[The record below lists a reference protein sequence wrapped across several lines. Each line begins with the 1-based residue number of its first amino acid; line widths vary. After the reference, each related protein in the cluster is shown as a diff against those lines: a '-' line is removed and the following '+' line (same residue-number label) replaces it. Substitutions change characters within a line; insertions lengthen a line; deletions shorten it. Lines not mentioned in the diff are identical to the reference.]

1 MLQPFVLLIALAA
14 AGAQDAPLEIANAH
28 ATYGYLGA
36 KHPTVEGRLPGDIIF
51 FTFDIKNMKLDD
63 AGRASYSLLVEVTD
77 DKGQMIYKQGPTNSV
92 ALNYLGGNS
101 LPCSAHLEVPLDSIP
116 GTHHFKVT
124 ITDRQANKSVS
135 LEKTGK
141 ILGRDFGLVRVGT
154 FADREGKV
162 PAAPIGVIGESIYL
176 SFAPVG
182 FARSKTTKQPD
193 LHISMRVL
201 DDKGQPTF
209 TKPLTGTVNKDVP
222 EDLKFMPMQFGITL
236 NRTGQFTIELDATD
250 KISGK
255 SAKVRLPLKVV
266 SLN

>member
-1 MLQPFVLLIALAA
+1 MLIAQMT

-36 KHPTVEGRLPGDIIF
+36 KHPATEGRLPGDIIF
-51 FTFDIKNMKLDD
+51 FTFNINNMKLDE

-77 DKGQMIYKQGPTNSV
+77 AKGHLIYKQGPTNSV
-92 ALNYLGGNS
+92 AQNYLGGNS
-101 LPCSAHLEVPLDSIP
+101 LPCSAHLEVPLDSVP

-124 ITDRQANKSVS
+124 VTDRTTNKSVS
-135 LEKTGK
+135 LEKKGT
-141 ILGRDFGLVRVGT
+141 ILEPAFGLVRVGMY
-154 FADREGKV
+154 ADRETKV
-162 PAAPIGVIGESIYL
+162 PAAPIGVVGESIYL

-182 FARSKTTKQPD
+182 FARDKTTKLPD
-193 LHISMRVL
+193 LAIAMRVL

-209 TKPLTGTVNKDVP
+209 ANPLTGTVHHGVP
-222 EDLKFMPMQFGITL
+222 EDLKIMPMQFGITL
-236 NRTGQFTIELDATD
+236 NRVGNFTVELEATD

-255 SAKVRLPLKVV
+255 SAKVSLPLKVV